1 MGPRFK
7 VRCNNIVSTSGH
19 VITWSNDI
27 RYLGV
32 YLAANNVYSCLFSHA
47 KCSFYRAFNGI
58 FGSVGR
64 VASEEVVVELMK
76 KKCLPILYYAIE
88 VIPLNKAH
96 INSLDFAVG
105 SCFSK
110 IFGIKSREIITECMR
125 LFNCQSVKNVADK
138 RMRSFK
144 QKYSASS
151 NSLCK
156 LFI

>member
-1 MGPRFK
+1 MLQFA
-7 VRCNNIVSTSGH
+7 VN
-19 VITWSNDI
+19 
-27 RYLGV
+27 
-32 YLAANNVYSCLFSHA
+32 A
-47 KCSFYRAFNGI
+47 I

-76 KKCLPILYYAIE
+76 KKCLPIQYYAIE
-88 VIPLNKAH
+88 VCPLNKAH
-96 INSLDFAVG
+96 ISSLDFAVG

-110 IFGIKSREIITECMR
+110 IFCIKSRETITVCMR

-156 LFI
+156 LFV